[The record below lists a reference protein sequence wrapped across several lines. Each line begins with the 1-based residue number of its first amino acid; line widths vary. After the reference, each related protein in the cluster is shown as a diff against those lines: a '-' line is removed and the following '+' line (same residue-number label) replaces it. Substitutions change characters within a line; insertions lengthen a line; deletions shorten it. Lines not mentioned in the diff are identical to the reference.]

1 MIDSEPLKC
10 LREHLLSTETI
21 PIITEN
27 PRIWLRRD
35 SGNRPE
41 PVETEDVSLKTTRGN
56 P

>member
-1 MIDSEPLKC
+1 MIDSKPLKC

-27 PRIWLRRD
+27 SRIWLRRD
-35 SGNRPE
+35 SGNRSE
-41 PVETEDVSLKTTRGN
+41 SVETGGVSLKTTRGN